1 MFWSAICVAQNH
13 IVVDKAIQAKVN
25 QHNQTYF
32 THEIKKGE
40 TLYSLARYFK
50 IPLTDLLLVNK
61 MKSGKTLPL
70 GATVII
76 PLAVEH
82 IKNTAYKKSDSW
94 TPIYYQVKKQET
106 LYRISKVYF
115 PQQLE
120 DLIKRNN
127 TRSFAVKP
135 GEHLLVGWWA
145 APQDEKDLSD
155 LTRRIKQ
162 RLKERLQNNGPPVT
176 QSPEQTPTSS
186 DTLSTATESDEL
198 ISELDDILSQIE
210 DISEDTDSTDT
221 QVTEFNYKKGI
232 AYWDKEGHDRE
243 NLFVMHSKAK
253 ANSYI
258 SLRYSVTGKEVTAQV
273 ISPIPSNLYAAD
285 VDIVITPAV
294 AQALGALDSRFEIQ
308 MDYYE

>member
-1 MFWSAICVAQNH
+1 MFWAGSSTAQNH
-13 IVVDKAIQAKVN
+13 IIIDQAIQAQVN

-32 THEIKKGE
+32 THEIKQGE
-40 TLYSLARYFK
+40 TLYSLAKYFK
-50 IPLTDLLLVNK
+50 IALTDLLLVNK
-61 MKSGKTLPL
+61 MKSGHTLST
-70 GATVII
+70 GSIVII

-82 IKNTAYKKSDSW
+82 IKNTAYKKYDTW
-94 TPIYYQVKKQET
+94 TPIYYEVKKQET

-115 PQQLE
+115 PQKLE

-135 GEHLLVGWWA
+135 GEQLLIGWWA
-145 APQDEKDLSD
+145 PPQGDQDISD

-162 RLKERLQNNGPPVT
+162 RLKERLQQNGPPINDSS
-176 QSPEQTPTSS
+176 QEPTIGVDSIN
-186 DTLSTATESDEL
+186 TNTETDV
-198 ISELDDILSQIE
+198 ISELDDILSEIE
-210 DISEDTDSTDT
+210 EISEDPDSTDT

-232 AYWDKEGHDRE
+232 AYWDKDGHDRE

-253 ANSYI
+253 ANSFI
-258 SLRYSVTGKEVTAQV
+258 SLRYPVTGREVTAQV